1 MGHSKDLGAIAAEQI
16 FGDQGI
22 GFGDEYEKGKKK
34 AQEIRRMRRERRK
47 AKRVK
52 RGYEDSSYFV
62 LFGLNK
68 KEEEKIVE
76 LEICIHGIYRKGIHI
91 TYYLCNK

>member
-22 GFGDEYEKGKKK
+22 GFGDEYEKGKKR
-34 AQEIRRMRRERRK
+34 AQKIRRVRRERRK

-52 RGYEDSSYFV
+52 RGYEDSSCYV
-62 LFGLNK
+62 LFCLVSTK
-68 KEEEKIVE
+68 KKKKR
-76 LEICIHGIYRKGIHI
+76 LWS
-91 TYYLCNK
+91 